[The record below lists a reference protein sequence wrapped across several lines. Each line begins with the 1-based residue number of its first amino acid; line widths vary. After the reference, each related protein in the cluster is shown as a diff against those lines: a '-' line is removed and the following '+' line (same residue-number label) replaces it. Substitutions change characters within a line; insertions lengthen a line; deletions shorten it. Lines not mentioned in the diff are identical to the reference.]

1 MRDPP
6 GQHLSF
12 APVPDP
18 TPAIFAVTSVLDASS
33 WPNPANIS
41 STVLIVVL
49 AAVGFWLLMRVV
61 RAGFSLLAL
70 VLLWLVA
77 AWLFGLPPIGG
88 DGVLS

>member
-1 MRDPP
+1 MWDSPAH
-6 GQHLSF
+6 HLSF

-18 TPAIFAVTSVLDASS
+18 TQAILVIASVIDANS

-41 STVLIVVL
+41 STVIMVAL

-70 VLLWLVA
+70 VVLWLVA
-77 AWLFGLPPIGG
+77 SWLFGLPPIGG
-88 DGVLS
+88 EGVLS